1 MSLLIAEA
9 KRRVLVG
16 STMRLLSRYL
26 ASVSRYP
33 SLLPAMIGSPAAIAS
48 TKIIPKLSPWVVGAR
63 KISECLRKAIF
74 LRPPKAPKKLT
85 EKLR

>member
-1 MSLLIAEA
+1 MRDSAKPHWERVFLRGGSVMSLLIAEA

-63 KISECLRKAIF
+63 KISECLR
-74 LRPPKAPKKLT
+74 
-85 EKLR
+85 